1 MPHSEWRTLSMFS
14 FNSWQSGTAALM
26 ALAIATGATAPIVT
40 TAPASA
46 QLFPQ
51 QTTQITI
58 PTGTSIPVR
67 YQQAEKIVVSPN
79 ETMPLTL
86 TVAANIITRSGTV
99 LIPAGS
105 LIVGQLQPADGGSQ
119 FVATELV
126 TYQGR
131 RQLIDGTS
139 RVINKTEVNRGAS
152 TSSILKS
159 AVIGSAAAAAIAG
172 ITGNRN
178 ISAGEVL
185 IGTGAGAVGGLVLG
199 RKKADVVVIN
209 PDSDLDVTLRS
220 SLALR

>member
-1 MPHSEWRTLSMFS
+1 MSS

-51 QTTQITI
+51 PTTQITI

-86 TVAANIITRSGTV
+86 TVAANIITRNGTV

-131 RQLIDGTS
+131 RQSIDGTS
-139 RVINKTEVNRGAS
+139 RVINKTEVNRGAT